1 MTFAEYSD
9 HWLER
14 KRKRLKNSTVAT
26 YEALLRSYL
35 LPAFGSSTGL
45 RLGEC
50 LGLTVDR
57 AEFLRRTMRIDR
69 QLANTH
75 GGSGFGTTKSL
86 VSSIGLG
93 RTTCGT
99 SLPLL

>member
-1 MTFAEYSD
+1 
-9 HWLER
+9 
-14 KRKRLKNSTVAT
+14 
-26 YEALLRSYL
+26 
-35 LPAFGSSTGL
+35 
-45 RLGEC
+45 
-50 LGLTVDR
+50 
-57 AEFLRRTMRIDR
+57 MRIDR